1 MNSSNKR
8 MKGKKDVVVPEGEP
22 HQESVS
28 DSIAK
33 AETIVA
39 GMPQRPAIRHGMRKA
54 FYTVHDDTISL
65 PSEKDF
71 QSSANYYAALFHE
84 LIHAT
89 GHETR
94 LNRTSIVEGNGFGS
108 DPYCKEELI
117 AELGAA
123 FLCGHVGIVDR
134 TIDNSAAYIQGWL
147 SKLRADKT
155 LVVQAAAQAEK
166 AVNFILGVSA
176 QIPPDETSGANNPP
190 DHDSLKLPTLRVV

>member
-1 MNSSNKR
+1 MNSTSRRVKNK
-8 MKGKKDVVVPEGEP
+8 KEVVVAPEGDP
-22 HQESVS
+22 PPASVS
-28 DSIAK
+28 EAVIK
-33 AETIVA
+33 AEAIVA

-65 PSEKDF
+65 PELKVF
-71 QSSANYYAALFHE
+71 ESSADYYAALFHE

-94 LNRTSIVEGNGFGS
+94 LNRTSIIEGNGYGS

-123 FLCGHVGIVDR
+123 FLCGHAGIIDR
-134 TIDNSAAYIQGWL
+134 TIDNSASYIQGWL
-147 SKLRADKT
+147 SKLKADKT

-166 AVNFILGVSA
+166 AVDFILGVASP
-176 QIPPDETSGANNPP
+176 IPPNEGAVPP
-190 DHDSLKLPTLRVV
+190 DTNASKESVAQAV